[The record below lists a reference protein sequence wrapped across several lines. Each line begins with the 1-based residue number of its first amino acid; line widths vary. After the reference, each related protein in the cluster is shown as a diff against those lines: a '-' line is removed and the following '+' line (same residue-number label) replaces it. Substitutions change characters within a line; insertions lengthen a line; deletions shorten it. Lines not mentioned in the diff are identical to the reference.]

1 MDVVTNSRPRIRP
14 AFTLVELLVVIG
26 IIAVLVAL
34 LMPAFG
40 AAREQARSVQ
50 CLSNLREMV
59 VACQAYATTFRGY
72 YPPALQSRVI
82 GMTSYADSWD
92 YTIITDLSTF
102 KVTVEPGLL
111 WMGRGDLRVHQCP
124 SFSGSAMALHN
135 EHTGYNY
142 NTSFIGRGQFGTP
155 PTVVLDAPAKLV
167 EVRKPE
173 LTILFG
179 DGEWA
184 NGANKFM
191 RSPLPSGFGSDLAI
205 GGARHAGTQG
215 FRHRRRT
222 NAAFADGHAESLAKR
237 CTAGNTSVAEGTGF
251 ISDDNELYDLR

>member
-1 MDVVTNSRPRIRP
+1 MTASRPSSRP
-14 AFTLVELLVVIG
+14 PRGFTLVELLVVIG

-59 VACQAYATTFRGY
+59 VACQAYSTTYRGF
-72 YPPALQSRVI
+72 YPPAVQGRTAGNLA
-82 GMTSYADSWD
+82 YADSWD

-102 KVTVEPGLL
+102 LVTVEPGLL

-124 SFSGSAMALHN
+124 SFLGSAMAANN

-142 NTSFIGRGQFGTP
+142 NTSFVGRGMFAGGTRFDP
-155 PTVVLDAPAKLV
+155 PAKLV

-173 LTILFG
+173 LTIVFG
-179 DGEWA
+179 DGEFA
-184 NGANKFM
+184 SGANKFM
-191 RSPLPSGFGSDLAI
+191 RSPLPSGWGSDTGI
-205 GGARHAGTQG
+205 ARHAGTQG

-222 NAAFADGHAESLAKR
+222 NAAFADGHVESLAER
-237 CTAGNTSVAEGTGF
+237 HTAGNTSVTDGTGF
-251 ISDDNELYDLR
+251 VSEDNELYDLR

>member
-1 MDVVTNSRPRIRP
+1 MDVERQSRPTP
-14 AFTLVELLVVIG
+14 MKSGFTLVELLVVIG
-26 IIAVLVAL
+26 IIAVLMAL

-59 VACQAYATTFRGY
+59 VACQAYATTYRGY
-72 YPPALQSRVI
+72 YPPAVQGRTI
-82 GMTSYADSWD
+82 GMLAYADSWD

-124 SFSGSAMALHN
+124 SFAGGAMAVHN
-135 EHTGYNY
+135 EYTGYNY
-142 NTSFIGRGQFGTP
+142 NTSFIGRGMYASGTGFDP
-155 PTVVLDAPAKLV
+155 PAKMV

-173 LTILFG
+173 LTIVFG
-179 DGEWA
+179 DGEFSS
-184 NGANKFM
+184 GANKYM
-191 RSPLPSGFGSDLAI
+191 RSPLPSGANSDAGI
-205 GGARHAGTQG
+205 PRHAGTQG

-222 NAAFADGHAESLAKR
+222 NAGFADGHAESLAER
-237 CTAGNTSVAEGTGF
+237 HTAGNTSVAEGTGF
-251 ISDDNELYDLR
+251 ISKDNELYDLR